1 MRLLS
6 TLTLLSSEKRK
17 SCGQVRP
24 STHAVNGGVLIDE
37 RAATTMHGLYAAGEV
52 AAGPHGADRLD
63 GGW

>member
-1 MRLLS
+1 
-6 TLTLLSSEKRK
+6 
-17 SCGQVRP
+17 
-24 STHAVNGGVLIDE
+24 VNGGVLIDE